1 MLTIMQHVIRLI
13 YSIRHLRIFLGL
25 FVLSRA
31 IGYVFLIADKNQPIS
46 VYAEQAAIAPLWV
59 WAVVN
64 AGIGLALMSTF
75 CWRREMIG
83 RAVAGAAFVVY
94 SATTSSWIEAAALP
108 AAAYTVVIC
117 VALFVEMTSIGLVDE
132 P

>member
-1 MLTIMQHVIRLI
+1 MLTIMQRIIHLI
-13 YSIRHLRIFLGL
+13 YKIRYLRIFLGL

-46 VYAEQAAIAPLWV
+46 VYVAQAAIAPLWM
-59 WAVVN
+59 WAAVN
-64 AGIGLALMSTF
+64 AGIGLALLTTF

-83 RAVAGAAFVVY
+83 RAVAAAAFVVY
-94 SATTSSWIEAAALP
+94 AATTSSWIEAAAFP
-108 AAAYTVVIC
+108 AAAYTVVIGI
-117 VALFVEMTSIGLVDE
+117 ALFVEMTSIGPVDE

>member
-1 MLTIMQHVIRLI
+1 MLTIMQHVIRSI

-64 AGIGLALMSTF
+64 ASLGLALLFTF

-94 SATTSSWIEAAALP
+94 AATTSSWVEAGALP
-108 AAAYTVVIC
+108 AAAYTVVVCI
-117 VALFVEMTSIGLVDE
+117 ALFIEMTSIGPVDA